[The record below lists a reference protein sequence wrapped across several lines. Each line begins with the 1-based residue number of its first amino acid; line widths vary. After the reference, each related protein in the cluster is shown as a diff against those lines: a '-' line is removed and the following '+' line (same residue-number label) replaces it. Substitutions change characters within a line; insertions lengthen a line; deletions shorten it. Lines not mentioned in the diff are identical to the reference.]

1 MIWPREDLVICS
13 QPVACCA
20 LKAMGAG
27 GLGKPMTREDLMKMI
42 GCNASDLPHANRLS
56 LIDKVPGGTD
66 EVIDEANN
74 DRRRSEKAASLRV
87 LKRLIKAGKLD
98 LTAP

>member
-1 MIWPREDLVICS
+1 MRATSVSP
-13 QPVACCA
+13 
-20 LKAMGAG
+20 
-27 GLGKPMTREDLMKMI
+27 T
-42 GCNASDLPHANRLS
+42 ASA

-66 EVIDEANN
+66 EVIDEANK
-74 DRRRSEKAASLRV
+74 DRHRSEKAAPLCV

>member
-1 MIWPREDLVICS
+1 
-13 QPVACCA
+13 
-20 LKAMGAG
+20 
-27 GLGKPMTREDLMKMI
+27 MTREDLTKMI
-42 GCNASDLPHANRLS
+42 GWNASDLRHANRLS

>member
-1 MIWPREDLVICS
+1 MICS

-42 GCNASDLPHANRLS
+42 GWNASDLPHANRLS